1 MMQPWLS
8 VGCFVQNERT
18 VTTGRAY
25 ETTNLITFIIIEAQS
40 YLFSFGCTP
49 GASSISSFPEQHKLW
64 YMSKEERSRPS
75 PKYLARIWPHAERIV
90 TICTLLF
97 SATSAIEK

>member
-1 MMQPWLS
+1 M
-8 VGCFVQNERT
+8 
-18 VTTGRAY
+18 TGKVY
-25 ETTNLITFIIIEAQS
+25 ETTILNTFIIIKAQS

-49 GASSISSFPEQHKLW
+49 GASSMFSFPEQHKLW
-64 YMSKEERSRPS
+64 YMSKEERSTPS
-75 PKYLARIWPHAERIV
+75 PKYLVRIWPHAERIV